1 MKTID
6 AIFPKARAEILRIL
20 FSQEDTELHM
30 REIVRRS
37 GLTLH
42 AIQKELASLAAAE
55 IVTSRRDGNR
65 QYFRA
70 NKANPIYLELR
81 GIAQKDN
88 AIADLLMEALQ
99 NAPGI
104 VAAFIYGSVA
114 SRMEKAASDVDLFV
128 VGTAGLR
135 ELVPLLR
142 GVSEKIHREIN
153 PYNISAESWR
163 QKLSD
168 NDAFI
173 NSVASGPKIF
183 IKGNQDDLDRLAK

>member
-6 AIFPKARAEILRIL
+6 AIFPKARAEVLRIL
-20 FSQEDTELHM
+20 FAQEETELHL

-37 GLTLH
+37 SLTLH
-42 AIQKELASLAAAE
+42 AIQKELANMVATEL
-55 IVTSRRDGNR
+55 VVSRRDGNR

-70 NKANPIYLELR
+70 NKANPIYPELR
-81 GIAQKDN
+81 GIVQKDN
-88 AIADLLMEALQ
+88 AIADLLAQALQ

-114 SRMEKAASDVDLFV
+114 SRTEKAASDVDLCV
-128 VGTAGLR
+128 IGSIGLR

-142 GVSEKIHREIN
+142 PVSEKISREIN
-153 PYNISAESWR
+153 PYNLSAESWR
-163 QKLSD
+163 HKLSG

-183 IKGNQDDLDRLAK
+183 IKGNQDDLEGLAN